1 MLNWRDYIS
10 LDLLNI
16 YGIKSQC
23 TFFFS
28 QSAVFWQC
36 MVQEQLE
43 FTRETITFG
52 SKSGPE
58 FPEISLV

>member
-1 MLNWRDYIS
+1 MALKVS
-10 LDLLNI
+10 VHF
-16 YGIKSQC
+16 
-23 TFFFS
+23 FFFS